1 MLVQQILN
9 SKADTGVMTVRP
21 DMTVSQV
28 VALLSEK
35 RIGAVVVSANGE
47 TADGILSERDIVRE
61 IGRRGAEC
69 MSDSAGDMMTKKLV
83 TCNIR
88 DDANEVLEMMTN
100 GRFRH
105 LPVVEGDK
113 MVGLISIGDV
123 VKARLAELS
132 MEKKA
137 LEGMIMGH

>member
-21 DMTVSQV
+21 DMSVSQV

-61 IGRRGAEC
+61 IGRRGADCLLET
-69 MSDSAGDMMTKKLV
+69 AGDMMTKKLV
-83 TCNIR
+83 TCSVR
-88 DDANEVLEMMTN
+88 DDANDVLEMMTN

-105 LPVVEGDK
+105 LPVVEGEK

-123 VKARLAELS
+123 VKVRLAELS
-132 MEKKA
+132 MEKTA